1 MAINSPL
8 VPALEVKHTSYSDG
22 SSDVFWIRQ
31 QVFHIEQNIDP
42 ALDMDDEDEQADH
55 FIAYWQQQPV
65 GIARLRAY
73 GDGTQAKLERVAV
86 LQAFRQRGI
95 GKAIA
100 QAALTY
106 AQQQGFTSVVLYA
119 QAQSASFYEQFG
131 FQRQGY
137 PFSQAGIPHISM
149 VKVLSTTPMQP

>member
-1 MAINSPL
+1 MTAD
-8 VPALEVKHTSYSDG
+8 PALADLEVKSISYSDHIH
-22 SSDVFWIRQ
+22 DIFWIRQ

-42 ALDMDDEDEQADH
+42 ALDMDGEDEQAEH
-55 FIAYWQQQPV
+55 FIAYWQQQAV

-73 GDGTQAKLERVAV
+73 GDSTQAKIERVAV

-95 GKAIA
+95 GKAIT

-106 AQQQGFTSVVLYA
+106 AQQQEFTSVVLYA

-131 FQRQGY
+131 FQRQGH
-137 PFSQAGIPHISM
+137 PFSQAGIPHIAM
-149 VKVLSTTPMQP
+149 VKTLSTTPRKL